1 MANDSRRKDTPPPT
15 ETTRLVQRTTVA
27 LAQPDLGLVAGV
39 PPLAILPQPVDL
51 LRTDDLL
58 FLRCSFVNLTWNA
71 SQAGAPP
78 SLVRNTKNRP
88 AFLVVTLPPQHVIER
103 AFFQT
108 AAGALPGATNPP
120 GKPDPDAGRGGGP
133 LEVPPVFASL
143 AARSRLVFKV
153 TDQQIVYTVEGIL
166 QAMAR
171 PRRRSPSGPGA
182 TSSAAGSS
190 TWRPSPAPL
199 RRPGG
204 SGRRPSLRTTWP
216 PMRSPSPGSTA
227 RR

>member
-1 MANDSRRKDTPPPT
+1 MTYAD
-15 ETTRLVQRTTVA
+15 
-27 LAQPDLGLVAGV
+27 
-39 PPLAILPQPVDL
+39 QPVDL

-58 FLRCSFVNLTWNA
+58 FLRCSFVNLTWSA
-71 SQAGAPP
+71 PQAGAPP

-108 AAGALPGATNPP
+108 AAGVSPGATNPP
-120 GKPDPDAGRGGGP
+120 GKPDPDAGRGGGDP

-166 QAMAR
+166 QAMATLELVVAPPRGPTSATADPPALAR
-171 PRRRSPSGPGA
+171 PRQ
-182 TSSAAGSS
+182 
-190 TWRPSPAPL
+190 
-199 RRPGG
+199 
-204 SGRRPSLRTTWP
+204 
-216 PMRSPSPGSTA
+216 
-227 RR
+227 